1 MDGGNRLQPSDVVD
15 DKCCWTVAGCGSM
28 LCCCV
33 AFLWSTPMTTCYVVF
48 LNPTKI
54 RLMAHILMAHIPLSF
69 PRIIIITDHDRYS

>member
-1 MDGGNRLQPSDVVD
+1 
-15 DKCCWTVAGCGSM
+15 VAGCGSM